1 MLAIPDGF
9 RTNLRSHADDADDWL
24 GRLPGLADR
33 YLAAWRL
40 VRNGN
45 HVWHGYVGIVIP
57 VRLPDGTAAA
67 LKISYP
73 SPESAHEA
81 AALTVWAGRGAVR
94 ALRAD
99 PARQVTLLERLDNT
113 RTLREVPV
121 PQAIRGWGELVREM
135 SGPVSAGPHAF
146 DSLTELARR
155 WQRELPERWG
165 RLGRPGPSWLL
176 DEALAVCREAA
187 CGDPVSAQS
196 NPALIHTDLHFEN
209 ILATPD
215 GTRWRAIDPKPL
227 LRVAE
232 FAVAPMLW
240 NRLGELGG
248 GAESL
253 QARCDALSEAA
264 GLDRDLARRWSVARE
279 VENHLDYLESGLP
292 GDAARSLWV
301 ATALCGRAD
310 PDVDPAGLAT
320 L

>member
-9 RTNLRSHADDADDWL
+9 RANLREHATDADDWL

-33 YLAAWRL
+33 YLTAWDL
-40 VRNGN
+40 VRDGDD
-45 HVWHGYVGIVIP
+45 VWHGYVGIVVP

-81 AALTVWAGRGAVR
+81 AALTVWAGHGAVR

-99 PARQVTLLERLDNT
+99 PARQVTLLERLDST
-113 RTLREVPV
+113 RSLREVPV
-121 PQAIRGWGELVREM
+121 PQAVRVWGELVREM
-135 SGPVSAGPHAF
+135 SGPVPAGPHAF
-146 DSLTELARR
+146 DSLTDLARR
-155 WQRELPERWG
+155 WRRELPERWD
-165 RLGRPGPSWLL
+165 RLARPGPPWLL
-176 DEALAVCREAA
+176 DEALAVCEETAD
-187 CGDPVSAQS
+187 DPVLVHRNMVLVHS
-196 NPALIHTDLHFEN
+196 DLHFEN

-215 GTRWRAIDPKPL
+215 GARWRAIDPKPL
-227 LRVAE
+227 LGVAE

-248 GAESL
+248 GAEAL
-253 QARCDALSEAA
+253 RARCDALSDAA

-279 VENHLDYLESGLP
+279 VDNHLDYLESGLP

-301 ATALCGRAD
+301 AAALCGRAD
-310 PDVDPAGLAT
+310 PEVDPAGLAT